1 MFWGLEL
8 KANQAHQ
15 LTPGNAL
22 LTITNICLV
31 APGSVA
37 VKAIAPGSVAVKAK
51 GVTIAVL
58 NDSVLSLLY
67 HRNLKLDSSL
77 SAPAIPPCKPQVP
90 ELFTYAATESQPTTT
105 LKSLHRS
112 LPSRS

>member
-31 APGSVA
+31 
-37 VKAIAPGSVAVKAK
+37 APGSVAVKAK